1 MNNRYLLTFH
11 VKNDDTPIPSSDPFK
26 SQLLSGVKKSKLY
39 NIIHKDIG
47 VPVALPDRPGY
58 SSIQFMAER
67 LILGMPKKAIQIL
80 YNQIDLLQ

>member
-11 VKNDDTPIPSSDPFK
+11 VKDDNTPIPLSDPFK
-26 SQLLSGVKKSKLY
+26 CQLLSGVKNSKLY
-39 NIIHKDIG
+39 NLLHKELS
-47 VPVALPDRPGY
+47 VPIPLPDKPGY